1 MFHIDLSSKRA
12 RLALRFFTYGVMTL
26 ATVLLTALAV
36 FFAMGYRFNQD
47 FSFQQGGLVQIRS
60 VPQGAQVV
68 VDGHIQG
75 FTTPGRVN
83 LGTGTHTVEM
93 RLNGY
98 RTWQK
103 TVSLAAG
110 QLLWLN
116 YARLLPETIT
126 TSNAATFD
134 GYAGA
139 LASPDRKWM
148 LVQPKSNQPLFKLVD
163 FNDPKKP
170 VVTDLAI
177 PDAELTKKDDIF
189 GTFAIT
195 EWDLHSRY
203 ILVEHTINGIR
214 EVLRL
219 DRQKASAAV
228 NVSRVFNLNIT
239 EAHFAGSNANMLYAK
254 TDAVLRSLDIGA
266 SSASA
271 VLVSGVDSFSVYGN
285 DIIAFVGTRNV
296 TEGNDATKQRVV
308 GLYERGKETIVR
320 TYSPDA
326 NVHAA
331 YSEYTHHGYLAID
344 GGTGTIAIVRDPT
357 ANAKDTSEVASV
369 KVGDAVDWLKFSSN
383 GRMVVAGRGNAISN
397 YDLDLDKLT
406 AWTISGAPLTQPL
419 QWLDEY
425 YLWSSAGGSL
435 RMFEFDSNN
444 DRTITSVIEGSAVSL
459 SQDGAYLYS
468 FAKNSAGQ
476 YALQSSQLVKNN

>member
-26 ATVLLTALAV
+26 ATILLTALAV

-68 VDGHIQG
+68 VDGRTED

-83 LGTGTHTVEM
+83 LSAGTHTVEM
-93 RLNGY
+93 RLAGY

-103 TVSLAAG
+103 TVTLAAG

-126 TSNAATFD
+126 TNTITTFD
-134 GYAGA
+134 GYEGA

-148 LVQPKSNQPLFKLVD
+148 VVQPKANQPVFKLVD
-163 FNDPKKP
+163 VNDPKKP
-170 VVTDLAI
+170 IVTDLVI
-177 PDAELTKKDDIF
+177 PDAELTKKDDVF
-189 GTFAIT
+189 GTFVIS
-195 EWDLHSRY
+195 EWDLGSRY
-203 ILVEHTINGIR
+203 VLIEHDINGAR
-214 EVLRL
+214 EVIRL
-219 DRQKASAAV
+219 DRQKSSAAI
-228 NVSRVFNLNIT
+228 NVSRLFSLNIA
-239 EAHFAGSNANMLYAK
+239 EAHFAGSNANVLYAK
-254 TDAVLRSLDIGA
+254 TDTVLRSLDIGA
-266 SSASA
+266 NSASA
-271 VLVSGVDSFSVYGN
+271 VLVNGVDSFSVYGN
-285 DIIAFVGTRNV
+285 DVVSFVGTRNT
-296 TEGNDATKQRVV
+296 TEGNDATKQRIV

-320 TYSPDA
+320 TYASDA
-326 NVHAA
+326 TVRAA
-331 YSEYTHHGYLAID
+331 YSEYTHHGYLAVD
-344 GGTGTIAIVRDPT
+344 AGGGTVTIVRDPT
-357 ANAKDTSEVASV
+357 ANAKDTSEVANI
-369 KVGDAVDWLKFSSN
+369 KVGESVDWLKFSSN
-383 GRMVVAGRGNAISN
+383 GRMLAAGKGNAISN

-406 AWTISGAPLTQPL
+406 AWTMSGAPLTHPL

-425 YLWSSAGGSL
+425 YLWSSAGGTL

-444 DRTITSVIEGSAVSL
+444 DRDITSIIEGSTVSL

-476 YALQSSQLVKNN
+476 YVLQSSQIVKTN